1 MKLVH
6 ATYGLVAFL
15 SYSGALASIAPFT
28 IDLCPSRMLELVEQA
43 YLPAKEEY
51 SGLGGSL
58 GISLDVLKSL
68 RNEWTTNFDWVS
80 EQDAMNKYQHYT
92 TTIENLRVHFIHERS
107 RDPNAIPLI
116 LSHGWPGSFAELIPL
131 IDPLTAKAKTSNG
144 TPVSFHVVIP
154 SLPGFTFSS
163 APPAN
168 WTLDDTARI
177 FNTLMTEVLGYKTYA
192 AHGTD
197 WGSNVAY
204 GLYDNF
210 NTTVRAAH
218 LLGIPFLPLSPD
230 QFAAHNITL
239 DADEQ
244 FQEDVVLAFQA
255 TGSAYS
261 LEQTTKPNTIG
272 LALYDN
278 PVGQLAWIG
287 EKYIEWSDPRAGTPP
302 SVLTHDHILREVSL
316 YYMTQSFVSSVFTY
330 AQNTASFKS
339 SYTKART
346 DAPMLFSSFKYNY
359 AFWTK
364 TVTSWV
370 GNLVLYN
377 YHDFGGH
384 FPALDNPPAL
394 VGDIREIGNYWSG

>member
-6 ATYGLVAFL
+6 PTYALVAFSSCL
-15 SYSGALASIAPFT
+15 GALASVASFT
-28 IDLCPSRMLELVEQA
+28 IELCPARMLQLIEQTN
-43 YLPAKEEY
+43 LPAKEEY
-51 SGLGGSL
+51 PGLGGSF
-58 GISLDVLKSL
+58 GIDFDVLKSL
-68 RNEWTTNFDWVS
+68 RNEWINSFDWTK
-80 EQDAMNKYQHYT
+80 EQDAMNKYHHYT
-92 TTIENLRVHFIHERS
+92 TNIENLKVHFIHEQS
-107 RDPNAIPLI
+107 SDPNAIPLI
-116 LSHGWPGSFAELIPL
+116 LNHGWPGSFAELIPL
-131 IDPLTAKAKTSNG
+131 IDSLTAKAKTSNG

-168 WTLDDTARI
+168 WTLDDTARV

-204 GLYDNF
+204 SLYDNF

-230 QFAAHNITL
+230 QFAKYNITL
-239 DADEQ
+239 NEDEQ
-244 FQEDVVLAFQA
+244 FQENLVLAFQA
-255 TGSAYS
+255 TASGYS
-261 LEQTTKPNTIG
+261 IEQSTKPNTVG

-330 AQNTASFKS
+330 AQNTASFKA
-339 SYTKART
+339 SYTKAQT

-364 TVTSWV
+364 QVTSWV

-384 FPALDNPPAL
+384 FPALDNPPA
-394 VGDIREIGNYWSG
+394 VIDDIREIGNYWSH